1 MKLWRYLDFAKY
13 TFLIQRSELHCPRG
27 DQFEDKFE
35 GSYPSQN
42 RTDFDGWEFK
52 GEDWKQ
58 FVAVSCW
65 HKSKYESDA
74 MWRLYG
80 LNKYGV
86 AITTT
91 EEALNKLAKENGG
104 YVQTVEYIDFSSG
117 KADIKIPTDVF
128 HFKRRAFTHESEVRL
143 IKTEYPHCGFENN
156 MPKLS
161 IPTKGKE
168 LPKSGL
174 LMEVDLM
181 DFIKAI
187 IVSPYAEQ
195 WFHDVVI
202 KLTNTYGLDE
212 KLVSDSELCGDPIYA
227 KP

>member
-1 MKLWRYLDFAKY
+1 MKIWRYLDLAKY

-27 DQFEDKFE
+27 DQFKDEFE
-35 GSYPSQN
+35 GSYPAKN
-42 RTDFDGWEFK
+42 KTDFDGCGFN

-58 FVAVSCW
+58 FVAISCW
-65 HKSKYESDA
+65 HKSEYESDA

-80 LNKYGV
+80 LDKYGV

-91 EEALNKLAKENGG
+91 EEALNKLANENGG
-104 YVQTVEYIDFSSG
+104 YVETVEYIDFSSG

-128 HFKRRAFTHESEVRL
+128 HYKRLAFIHESEVRL
-143 IKTEYPHCGFENN
+143 IKTNYPHSGFENN

-161 IPTKGKE
+161 VPTKGKE

-174 LMEVDLM
+174 LMEVDLI
-181 DFIKAI
+181 DFIKTI
-187 IVSPYAEQ
+187 KISPYADQ
-195 WFHDVVI
+195 WFHDVVTN
-202 KLTNTYGLDE
+202 LTKTYGLDE
-212 KLVSDSELCGDPIYA
+212 KLVGYSELCGDPIYA